1 MKISTRGRYGLLA
14 MIVLARRHGCGPIS
28 IKKIVQTQGLS
39 HSYLEQIL
47 SPLRRA
53 GLVRSVRGPEGGYH
67 LSRSPADISVGDVLR
82 VLEGPLV
89 PVDCVDRETDEQV
102 CERQDAC
109 SARPVWVSLR
119 DSLTDVVDSISLQDL
134 AENAAG
140 TKAGES
146 GRLRDNI

>member
-14 MIVLARRHGCGPIS
+14 MIVLAQKYGCGPTS
-28 IKKIVQTQGLS
+28 IKEIVEIQGIS

-89 PVDCVDRETDEQV
+89 PVDCVDRQV
-102 CERQDAC
+102 GGQICDRQDAC

-119 DSLTDVVDSISLQDL
+119 DSLNDVVDSVSLHDL
-134 AENAAG
+134 AEDAAG
-140 TKAGES
+140 VAGEA
-146 GRLRDNI
+146 GGKEDNI